1 MEGMGEAS
9 PGAPSLWSAY
19 AQLRGRRFVE
29 CIATCHGVLRSRPQD
44 PGALTLLMRAQAGL
58 CAGTGL
64 AKDVEGVPAEAA
76 FPALGPHPGLRGGP
90 TAAGGVVAGQQPQ
103 QMPGTAAPG
112 TAFAR
117 GGRVPTAQARALG
130 TAAGGRRE
138 RLGTSRLGTA
148 SFRLGTAAAASDQ
161 QVLDPR
167 RLPDVKGLGR
177 VRCDYMLQVAGDAR
191 GALALCT
198 EALAEAPA
206 DWWWALR
213 AGVCHWHLGMYR
225 DAVHVLEASLQ
236 CNAAH
241 PPTYLWLASALAG
254 VGQVGRALALLRM
267 AHDRFPSDAR
277 ALVGAARLLGGPSGA
292 ASPAACHALHARVA
306 EADPRHVAAAAAL
319 ARHAFESA
327 QPEVALRYYQKLV
340 QQGVAG
346 PELWANL
353 GITCFEC
360 SQYDMA
366 LGCFARALSGPAPD
380 AVLAQVWYNAGLVA
394 IALGELGL
402 ASQCLKLAVHVDAD
416 HHAAF
421 VNMGALEHRRGNAG
435 AALSEFKT
443 AASAGAVPEA
453 CFGGALLEA
462 SAGNLHE
469 ANALLALLGPRQ
481 ERLPAAKDLAR
492 SVMGEFHAA

>member
-1 MEGMGEAS
+1 VWMGGMRRGLEG
-9 PGAPSLWSAY
+9 GAPSLWSAY
-19 AQLRGRRFVE
+19 ALLRGRRFVA
-29 CIATCHGVLRSRPQD
+29 CIEACRAVLAVSPGD
-44 PGALTLLMRAQAGL
+44 PAAVVLLMRAQTGL

-64 AKDVEGVPAEAA
+64 ATELEAVPPGAA
-76 FPALGPHPGLRGGP
+76 FPTAAAAAA
-90 TAAGGVVAGQQPQ
+90 AAGGEDGRA
-103 QMPGTAAPG
+103 PGTAAVGMAVGGGGPG
-112 TAFAR
+112 TAR
-117 GGRVPTAQARALG
+117 GRVPTAQARALG

-148 SFRLGTAAAASDQ
+148 SFRLGTAAAATDQ
-161 QVLDPR
+161 DVLDPR
-167 RLPDVKGLGR
+167 RLPSAPGLSR
-177 VRCDYMLQVAGDAR
+177 IRCDYLLGVAGDAR

>member
-191 GALALCT
+191 GALDVCAGDDH
-198 EALAEAPA
+198 APD
-206 DWWWALR
+206 DWWWNLR
-213 AGVCHWHLGMYR
+213 KGVCHWHLGMFR
-225 DAVHVLEASLQ
+225 DAQDALEASARA
-236 CNAAH
+236 NPWH
-241 PPTYLWLASALAG
+241 PPTLLWMASALACDNKA
-254 VGQVGRALALLRM
+254 GRALELLRT
-267 AHDRFPSDAR
+267 AADQFPDDPR
-277 ALVGAARLLGGPSGA
+277 ALECAARLLGGASG
-292 ASPAACHALHARVA
+292 PAPKTCHDLHARVA
-306 EADPRHVAAAAAL
+306 EIDPRHVGSAAYL
-319 ARHAFESA
+319 ARHAFLYG
-327 QPEVALRYYQKLV
+327 QPEVALRYYQRLV
-340 QQGVAG
+340 HQGVATA
-346 PELWANL
+346 ELWANL
-353 GITCFEC
+353 GLCCFEC

-366 LGCFARALSGPAPD
+366 LGCFSRALADPKAAD
-380 AVLAQVWYNAGLVA
+380 AVLADVWYNAGLVA
-394 IALGELGL
+394 VALGELRL
-402 ASQCLKLAVHVDAD
+402 AGQCLKLAVHVDSA
-416 HHAAF
+416 HLSAF
-421 VNMGALEHRRGNAG
+421 VNMGTLEFRRGALPE
-435 AALSEFKT
+435 ALSEFKT

-453 CFGGALLEA
+453 CFGAALLEA
-462 SAGNLHE
+462 NAGNLHE
-469 ANALLALLGPRQ
+469 ANTLLALLGPGQ
-481 ERLPAAKDLAR
+481 HRLPAARDLAED
-492 SVMGEFHAA
+492 VLAEFRAA